1 MHSSRYTKEQ
11 TWEQTCINYTR
22 KSTSRRKSKPIPI
35 PEPTIQGVETLGH
48 HDDFYSTD
56 SFTSNR
62 NTRSSLA
69 SVASSDMSSVASS
82 QFNSAL
88 SHFDSAITSPTPSI
102 PVAECVIS
110 PQLRTINPFDVATA
124 IPVTNPFDAP
134 NIEQKQQESEMAQL
148 RAENAM
154 LKLRA
159 ENAALKAHVQQQQ
172 QPQYAQPQ
180 HTQHY
185 GQHAQMHYAQ
195 QCFQQ
200 QQRQCQIPTLISHA
214 PLLSHAGIPTRSS
227 MDNVKLMMLNGGT
240 KIKQNCA

>member
-1 MHSSRYTKEQ
+1 
-11 TWEQTCINYTR
+11 
-22 KSTSRRKSKPIPI
+22 
-35 PEPTIQGVETLGH
+35 
-48 HDDFYSTD
+48 
-56 SFTSNR
+56 
-62 NTRSSLA
+62 
-69 SVASSDMSSVASS
+69 MSSVASS

-200 QQRQCQIPTLISHA
+200 QQRQCQIPTLISLH
-214 PLLSHAGIPTRSS
+214 IF
-227 MDNVKLMMLNGGT
+227 
-240 KIKQNCA
+240 